1 MPQVFRKQWERPT
14 ALLLRARRAFSL
26 QVPRVRLR
34 MGDAPI
40 RLYRARIIDGGAFG
54 RQVMKHFEIRCD
66 TSLGKKLGNIE
77 AAHVFEAACIAAREF
92 FKKPA
97 AFRISGWGGAA
108 GTFQAADK
116 LVSESAALQ
125 GETFYVKEIK
135 A

>member
-1 MPQVFRKQWERPT
+1 
-14 ALLLRARRAFSL
+14 
-26 QVPRVRLR
+26 
-34 MGDAPI
+34 
-40 RLYRARIIDGGAFG
+40 
-54 RQVMKHFEIRCD
+54 MKRFEIRRGD
-66 TSLGKKLGNIE
+66 SLGKLLTRIE
-77 AAHVFEAACIAAREF
+77 AAHVFEAATVAAQTI